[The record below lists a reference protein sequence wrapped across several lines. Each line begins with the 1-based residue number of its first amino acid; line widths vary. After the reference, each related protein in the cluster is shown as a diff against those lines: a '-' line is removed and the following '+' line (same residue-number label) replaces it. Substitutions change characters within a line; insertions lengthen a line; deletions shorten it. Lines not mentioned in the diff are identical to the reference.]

1 MIGGKVEKRT
11 AQLLVTRANGRNAR
25 RKKQSLAHTDKFIDG
40 YECGVGVLSHDDDRV
55 TRGLYLQIDT
65 ISIEL

>member
-11 AQLLVTRANGRNAR
+11 AQLLVTRANGRNAK
-25 RKKQSLAHTDKFIDG
+25 RKKQSPAHTDKFIDG
-40 YECGVGVLSHDDDRV
+40 DGCGCAEPSDDDRV